1 MVSIENE
8 FRRGLLKQFFTC
20 LGKVIFHCPFFMSI
34 YLNVQLTD
42 SVLSNVHVC
51 KSDIMSDITRFV

>member
-8 FRRGLLKQFFTC
+8 FHRGLLKQFFAC

-51 KSDIMSDITRFV
+51 KSDIINV